1 MEFAHTRACA
11 VGVIPPFCAWVS
23 KPNGACFLL
32 LSGHLLNCYKGY
44 EGLKTLADQSARSSE
59 VGFDRAMADE
69 IVTREEIRAMR
80 RSYSDAGLE
89 TLPNNPFEAFA
100 VWLKQAHEN
109 SVIVEANA
117 MVLSTLASD
126 GQITTR
132 TVLLKDISEGGFTFF
147 TNYES
152 RKAHGIELNQN
163 VSLLFPW
170 YAMERQVSISGI
182 AEKVSEQESD
192 DYFATRPWGSQ
203 IGAWASHQ
211 SSPLASRDELEQ
223 RYEGAAQKWPE
234 GSVVPRPPHWGGY
247 RVTPLN
253 IEFWQGRYSRLHDRL
268 RYERSNTAADWELSR
283 YYP

>member
-1 MEFAHTRACA
+1 
-11 VGVIPPFCAWVS
+11 
-23 KPNGACFLL
+23 
-32 LSGHLLNCYKGY
+32 
-44 EGLKTLADQSARSSE
+44 
-59 VGFDRAMADE
+59 MAEE
-69 IVTREEIRAMR
+69 IVTRDEIRAMR

-89 TLPNNPFEAFA
+89 TLPSNPFEAFA
-100 VWLKQAHEN
+100 MWLKQAHEN

-126 GQITTR
+126 GQINTR

-152 RKAHGIELNQN
+152 RKAHAMEFNEN

-182 AEKVSEQESD
+182 AEKVSAQESD

-203 IGAWASHQ
+203 IGAWASAQ
-211 SSPLASRDELEQ
+211 SSHLASREELEQ
-223 RYEGAAQKWPE
+223 RFAGAAEKWPE
-234 GSVVPRPPHWGGY
+234 GSAVPRPAHWGGY
-247 RVTPLN
+247 RVTPLD

-268 RYERSNTAADWELSR
+268 RYERTATTADWELSR

>member
-1 MEFAHTRACA
+1 
-11 VGVIPPFCAWVS
+11 
-23 KPNGACFLL
+23 
-32 LSGHLLNCYKGY
+32 
-44 EGLKTLADQSARSSE
+44 
-59 VGFDRAMADE
+59 MAEE
-69 IVTREEIRAMR
+69 IVTRDEIRAMR

-89 TLPNNPFEAFA
+89 SLPENPFEAFA
-100 VWLKQAHEN
+100 SWLKDAHEN

-117 MVLSTLASD
+117 MVLSTVTADS
-126 GQITTR
+126 QINTR
-132 TVLLKDISEGGFTFF
+132 TVLLKDISDGGFTFF
-147 TNYES
+147 TNYQS
-152 RKAHGIELNQN
+152 RKAHGIELNPN

-203 IGAWASHQ
+203 IGAWASAQ
-211 SSPLASRDELEQ
+211 SSHLASREELEQ
-223 RYEGAAQKWPE
+223 RYAGAAAKWPE
-234 GSVVPRPPHWGGY
+234 GTAVPRPAHWGGY

-268 RYERSNTAADWELSR
+268 RFERTTTSGDWAPSR